1 MVVRFGSS
9 SSINHLD
16 ETLGCES
23 LPLSCVHSIK
33 DGAHR
38 FHHVVCDRE
47 SLRDRVFL
55 IGNRRLRCRHMSIE
69 VHQVYLIS
77 VVTLEING
85 GD

>member
-1 MVVRFGSS
+1 MAVRFGSS
-9 SSINHLD
+9 SSINRFD

-38 FHHVVCDRE
+38 FRHVMREGE
-47 SLRDRVFL
+47 SLRDRVCL